1 MCIICVQLQQNKLTA
16 REARQNFYEMIGE
29 IEQRHQQKVADL
41 IDQKFEEEEE
51 KKYNYEPHCED

>member
-29 IEQRHQQKVADL
+29 IDQNHQQVVADL
-41 IDQKFEEEEE
+41 IDQTWAEEE
-51 KKYNYEPHCED
+51 KEKFKYEPHSED